1 MTPLPQ
7 TLSEVQ
13 GALQSTHHSVV
24 WHPINSAAHVSV
36 SLRMSISH
44 ASHAELLVVPNC
56 IMFSLTH
63 GLSFYHNRYPCC
75 PFCLLFLHLDVSPGP
90 FLSLSG
96 HHQFLPSLSAYAVP
110 LFKRWS
116 LLMPL
121 LWLLWNRNDVLRLL
135 SPNLKNPGSC
145 HLLPLRKPADTQVPP
160 LKMAMWG
167 IPS

>member
-1 MTPLPQ
+1 MDGPVDPTSFLCRGSAHFTSSLLLHFMSFTQTTIISLAGGSNKLASSRHRMTPLPQ
-7 TLSEVQ
+7 ALSEVQ
-13 GALQSTHHSVV
+13 GALQSTYRSVV
-24 WHPINSAAHVSV
+24 NSAAQVSV

-44 ASHAELLVVPNC
+44 ASHAELYVVPNC

-63 GLSFYHNRYPCC
+63 GLSFDHNRYPCC
-75 PFCLLFLHLDVSPGP
+75 PFCLLFLHLDVSAGP

-121 LWLLWNRNDVLRLL
+121 L
-135 SPNLKNPGSC
+135 
-145 HLLPLRKPADTQVPP
+145 
-160 LKMAMWG
+160 
-167 IPS
+167 